1 MNANYYSVKFDA
13 ESPNPVQFK
22 GKTFENP
29 GWKQNVR
36 GRNSPHQLSRALN
49 VNAYPTLVYLDEN
62 ADVIAP
68 ISGYKTPPQ
77 LEMYLKF
84 FVEKFDGDAVQA
96 EWEAYRDSFQPTFQ

>member
-1 MNANYYSVKFDA
+1 MEAKC
-13 ESPNPVQFK
+13 
-22 GKTFENP
+22 T
-29 GWKQNVR
+29 WT
-36 GRNSPHQLSRALN
+36 NSPHQLSRALN

-84 FVEKFDGDAVQA
+84 FVEKFDGDVVQS

>member
-1 MNANYYSVKFDA
+1 
-13 ESPNPVQFK
+13 
-22 GKTFENP
+22 
-29 GWKQNVR
+29 
-36 GRNSPHQLSRALN
+36 
-49 VNAYPTLVYLDEN
+49 LDEN

-84 FVEKFDGDAVQA
+84 FVEKFDGDVVQA